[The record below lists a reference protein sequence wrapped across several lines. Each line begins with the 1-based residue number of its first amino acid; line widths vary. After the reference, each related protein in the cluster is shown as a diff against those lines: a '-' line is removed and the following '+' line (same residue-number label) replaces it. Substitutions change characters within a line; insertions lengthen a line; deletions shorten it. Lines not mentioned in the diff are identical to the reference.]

1 MNENFENNNGSEPVI
16 DETNTE
22 TVNEVVSEAVSS
34 ASDTISEAVNNTYE
48 TVSDT
53 VSGVENAPKKKTG
66 AKVAAVGVGAAVLL
80 GGGGVAAY
88 NLSDYVKNQ
97 VKLATMDAPEY
108 YEWVMEENAAK
119 AADSIAESYDEY
131 IDLLGKG
138 QKADVAFKY
147 EASDA
152 VKELLLTDLPAS
164 DETQPIIDLVNDIKS
179 VSMGV
184 DAQVKDNN
192 MVGSVYANLNDESLL
207 TIDMAVDYENL
218 ACYYRIPEL
227 KEQWLGMNLS
237 DAMTQDQADAEYAE
251 IMDKITAFSNNPA
264 DIISVKELDELITKY
279 STLWCSDVKNA
290 ELEKKKDVK
299 IGDITVEYTVITAEI
314 DGKTAY
320 NMLESYVKTASED
333 KLLKEIVTERLE
345 ICSGDE
351 FDTVL
356 DEALTSLE
364 DEKESM
370 TEDDTTIDLI
380 TYVDPKGVVRGVSLV
395 DPEGTEVI
403 DYVIGLEDD
412 DVYGELSLDLG
423 EDGTY
428 SAVLEA
434 VKKKDAYTGD
444 IEVFAGSDTVATVG
458 FKDLEVVDEKMG
470 YVSGVV
476 SFTLPE
482 IDPIELNLSSDG
494 KSQEISLALNIDG
507 TDYGKFIITTSSEE
521 IEKVEMPD
529 VKDAFM
535 IDAETADLE
544 GYVTEDEAMTF
555 VSDLLAKLGI
565 DEEMAEGLLSGMT
578 AEDEYLEDDFQWDD
592 SDWEDTDWEDTDWDD
607 TDWEDTEWDDSDW
620 EEFDTEAENPYF
632 SQGVYANS
640 GQAYLNVMDY
650 SWEAEYWG
658 MADDSLACGA
668 VVADITGNGQYKVSV
683 TADTEGY
690 RFATTGDPNDAS
702 VLPEAIDYL
711 SVCVVD
717 GPDIS
722 PDMIITIDSIVI
734 DGVEY
739 PVIGECYTVSEFSE
753 KECLI
758 YCEWEE
764 APEDAL
770 SADGDASDA
779 TATIFDAS
787 SIENW
792 TTIEVTFTVSGIA

>member
-34 ASDTISEAVNNTYE
+34 ASDSISETISESVNNTYE
-48 TVSDT
+48 TVSDS

-66 AKVAAVGVGAAVLL
+66 AKIAAVGVGAAVLL
-80 GGGGVAAY
+80 GGGGIAAY

-119 AADSIAESYDEY
+119 AADSVAESYDEY

-138 QKADVAFKY
+138 QKADVSFKY

-152 VKELLLTDLPAS
+152 VKELLLAEVPAS
-164 DETQPIIDLVNDIKS
+164 DETQPIIDMVNDIDS
-179 VSMGV
+179 IALGV

-192 MVGSVYANLNDESLL
+192 MTGSVYAKLNDESLV
-207 TIDMAVDYENL
+207 TIDMAVDYDNL

-227 KEQWLGMNLS
+227 KEQWLGMDLS
-237 DAMTQDQADAEYAE
+237 EAMTEAEADEEFSAV
-251 IMDKITAFSNNPA
+251 MDKVTAFSENPA
-264 DIISVKELDELITKY
+264 DILSVKELDELLTKY
-279 STLWCSDVKNA
+279 STLWCSDVKDA
-290 ELEKKKDVK
+290 ELEKKKEIK
-299 IGDITVEYTVITAEI
+299 IGDISVEYTVITAEI

-351 FDTVL
+351 FDSTL
-356 DEALTSLE
+356 KDALTSLE

-370 TEDDTTIDLI
+370 TEDDTTIELV

-412 DVYGELSLDLG
+412 NIYGELSLDLG
-423 EDGTY
+423 EDGVY

-434 VKKKDAYTGD
+434 ENKKDAYTGD
-444 IEVFAGSDTVATVG
+444 IEIFAGSDTIATIG
-458 FKDLEVVDEKMG
+458 FTDFEVVDEKMG

-482 IDPIELNLSSDG
+482 IDPIELNFNSDG
-494 KSQEISLALNIDG
+494 KSQDITLALDIDG
-507 TDYGKFIITTSSEE
+507 TDYGKLTLTTSSEE
-521 IEKVEMPD
+521 IDKVDMPD

-555 VSDLLAKLGI
+555 VTDLLAKIGI
-565 DEEMAEGLLSGMT
+565 DEEYSDLLFNSMGS
-578 AEDEYLEDDFQWDD
+578 DDYIEDDFYNDDDFDWDD
-592 SDWEDTDWEDTDWDD
+592 TDWEDTDWEDTDW
-607 TDWEDTEWDDSDW
+607 EDFETE
-620 EEFDTEAENPYF
+620 EITENPYYD
-632 SQGVYANS
+632 QGVYAES
-640 GQAYLNVMDY
+640 CQAYLNVMDY

-658 MADDSLACGA
+658 MSGDSLACGA

-690 RFATTGDPNDAS
+690 RFATTGDANDAS
-702 VLPEAIDYL
+702 MLPEAIDYL

-717 GPDIS
+717 GPDEF
-722 PDMIITIDSIVI
+722 PGMIITIDSVVI

-739 PVIGECYTVSEFSE
+739 PITGECYTTSAFYETES
-753 KECLI
+753 LI
-758 YCEWEE
+758 YCEWEDV
-764 APEDAL
+764 PEDAL
-770 SADGDASDA
+770 TADGDASDA
-779 TATIFDAS
+779 TPMIIDAS
-787 SIENW
+787 TVENW

>member
-192 MVGSVYANLNDESLL
+192 MVGSVYANLNDESLV

-227 KEQWLGMNLS
+227 KEQWLGIDLS
-237 DAMTQDQADAEYAE
+237 DAMTQAQADAEYAE
-251 IMDKITAFSNNPA
+251 IMDKITAFSENPA
-264 DIISVKELDELITKY
+264 DILSVKELDELITKY

-290 ELEKKKDVK
+290 ELEKKQEIK

-320 NMLESYVKTASED
+320 NMLENYVKTASED

-351 FDTVL
+351 FDTIL
-356 DEALTSLE
+356 DEARTSLE

-412 DVYGELSLDLG
+412 NVYGELSLDLG

-470 YVSGVV
+470 YVNGVV

-482 IDPIELNLSSDG
+482 IDPIELNLNSDG

-521 IEKVEMPD
+521 IDKVEMPD

-565 DEEMAEGLLSGMT
+565 DEEMAEGLLSGMI

-592 SDWEDTDWEDTDWDD
+592 SDWEDTDWDDTDWDD
-607 TDWEDTEWDDSDW
+607 TDWEEI
-620 EEFDTEAENPYF
+620 DTEAENPYF

-658 MADDSLACGA
+658 MAGDSLACGA

-717 GPDIS
+717 GPEIS

-739 PVIGECYTVSEFSE
+739 PVAGECYTVSEFGE
-753 KECLI
+753 KECLV

>member
-184 DAQVKDNN
+184 NAQVKDNN
-192 MVGSVYANLNDESLL
+192 MVGSVYANLNDESLV

-227 KEQWLGMNLS
+227 KEQWLGMDLS
-237 DAMTQDQADAEYAE
+237 EAMTQAEADAEFSAV
-251 IMDKITAFSNNPA
+251 MDKVTAFSENPA
-264 DIISVKELDELITKY
+264 DILSVKELDELITKY

-470 YVSGVV
+470 YVNGVV

-592 SDWEDTDWEDTDWDD
+592 SDWEDTDWDD

-620 EEFDTEAENPYF
+620 EEFDTEAENPYS

-717 GPDIS
+717 GPEIS

-739 PVIGECYTVSEFSE
+739 PVTGECYTVSEFGE
-753 KECLI
+753 KECLV

>member
-1 MNENFENNNGSEPVI
+1 SEPVI

-192 MVGSVYANLNDESLL
+192 MVGSVYANLNDESLV

-227 KEQWLGMNLS
+227 KEQWLGMDLS
-237 DAMTQDQADAEYAE
+237 DAMTQAQADAEYTE

-444 IEVFAGSDTVATVG
+444 IEVFAGSDTLATVG

-476 SFTLPE
+476 SLTLPE

-592 SDWEDTDWEDTDWDD
+592 SDWEDTDWDD
-607 TDWEDTEWDDSDW
+607 TDWEDIEWDDSDW
-620 EEFDTEAENPYF
+620 EEIDTEADNPYF

-658 MADDSLACGA
+658 MAGDSLACGA

-739 PVIGECYTVSEFSE
+739 PVTGECYTVSEFSE